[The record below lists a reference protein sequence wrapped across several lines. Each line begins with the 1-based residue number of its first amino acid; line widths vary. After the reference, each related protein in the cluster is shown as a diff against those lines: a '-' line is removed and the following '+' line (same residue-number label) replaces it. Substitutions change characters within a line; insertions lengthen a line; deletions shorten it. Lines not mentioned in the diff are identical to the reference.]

1 MSIINTITFKQLR
14 ALAAVVETGSIS
26 GSADLLGLT
35 PPAVHTQ
42 LKVLEENFGCVLVDR
57 NRTGRF
63 EATSAGRALLDAHE
77 VSLSALTRA
86 ISSIEAM
93 KMGRAGRVVLGVVST
108 GKYFAPSIVA
118 QLKQDFPGIDVVL
131 QVGNRDR
138 TIASLG
144 SGKIDLAIMG
154 RPPRQPAV
162 TAYNIGDHPHVLI
175 ARPGHPLVAG
185 SKADKDDILK
195 ENFIMREP
203 GSGTRILSM
212 RFLDQLGEG
221 QTFTFTEMESNESIK
236 QAVIAGLGI
245 ALISAHTIIE
255 ELKSG
260 RLAIVRAAPLP
271 IIRHW
276 FVLHRSDLM
285 PDSAMKTVLDY
296 IRANGETLLAESEI
310 KTLLSAPVAG

>member
-1 MSIINTITFKQLR
+1 MTPINTITFKQLR
-14 ALAAVVETGSIS
+14 ALAAVVKTGGIS
-26 GSADLLGLT
+26 GSAEILGLT

-42 LKVLEENFGCVLVDR
+42 LRVLEENFGCALV
-57 NRTGRF
+57 NRTRAGSF
-63 EATSAGRALLDAHE
+63 EATPAGNALLEAYE
-77 VSLSALTRA
+77 TSLSALGKA
-86 ISSIEAM
+86 IGSIDAM
-93 KMGRAGRVVLGVVST
+93 KKGRAGRVVLGVVST

-118 QLKQDFPGIDVVL
+118 QLKRDYPDIEVVL

-138 TIASLG
+138 TISDLG

-154 RPPRQPAV
+154 RPPRQPEV
-162 TAYNIGDHPHVLI
+162 TAYNIGDHPHILI
-175 ARPGHPLVAG
+175 ANPAHPLVTG
-185 SKADKDDILK
+185 GKVDKADILR

-212 RFLDQLGEG
+212 RFLDQLSEG

-245 ALISAHTIIE
+245 ALISAHTVIE

-260 RLAIVRAAPLP
+260 RLAILRAAPLP

-276 FVLHRSDLM
+276 FVLHRADLT
-285 PDSAMKTVLDY
+285 PDPAMQKVLDY
-296 IRANGETLLAESEI
+296 IRGNGEALLAEGEI
-310 KTLLSAPVAG
+310 SSLLAAG